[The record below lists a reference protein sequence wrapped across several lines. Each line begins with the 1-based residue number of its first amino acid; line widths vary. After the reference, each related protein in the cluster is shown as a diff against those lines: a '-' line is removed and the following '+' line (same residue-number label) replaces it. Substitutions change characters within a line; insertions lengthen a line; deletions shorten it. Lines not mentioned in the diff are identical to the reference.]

1 MLKRLGGKHAV
12 AYYSTAVLEGTLQWR
27 SEGFSLSE
35 DLSASQDNTPSPP
48 NGTSTTTTTSL
59 DIMPDIAFGSNNGSV
74 YVDPHMVAP
83 APATHQPS
91 FSIEGQIIHTQ
102 PEQDIAP
109 TASFMPFDQG
119 NNNHMAVFTGLPIP
133 HLPSNVP
140 IQPLL
145 TPGVQ
150 PMSTYPLV
158 YPSTGLDPGAPV
170 NVGSVPIATDLNGI
184 SAAQLAEV
192 YGSSAGER
200 NTFVQS

>member
-35 DLSASQDNTPSPP
+35 DLSTGQDTPSPP

-59 DIMPDIAFGSNNGSV
+59 DIMPDMAFGNSGSV
-74 YVDPHMVAP
+74 YGDPQMVAP
-83 APATHQPS
+83 APAAQRPS
-91 FSIEGQIIHTQ
+91 FSIEGQIVHPQ
-102 PEQDIAP
+102 PGPVIAP
-109 TASFMPFDQG
+109 AASFIPFDQG
-119 NNNHMAVFTGLPIP
+119 NNGHMPVYTGLPIS
-133 HLPSNVP
+133 HLTSNVP

-145 TPGVQ
+145 TPGVR

-158 YPSTGLDPGAPV
+158 YPSTGQPGAHV
-170 NVGSVPIATDLNGI
+170 DIGSVPVAADLNGI

-192 YGSSAGER
+192 YGCIAGER
-200 NTFVQS
+200 NTSVQS